1 MKLALVVATAASV
14 GGLLA
19 VLANSA
25 PTGASDTGAPVIGV
39 ASARNDALETF
50 TFHVNIAMAMRH
62 FPWLHFRME
71 GLGDYRRGDHYV
83 VRLTKGPPFTTK
95 LQEIDLSMIDPS
107 LWPGR
112 YRYTELPQRDGDSL
126 FALQALRDPSL
137 KAATVAVNPLSG
149 PHWVDVTYTQGMHIH
164 MVVNSSDVNGFLLPA
179 SLTADVDYP
188 HMPLSA
194 NAAFTDY
201 AIAAPTH

>member
-1 MKLALVVATAASV
+1 MKLALVVATAASA
-14 GGLLA
+14 GGLIA

-25 PTGASDTGAPVIGV
+25 PTGASDAGAPVIGV

-62 FPWLHFRME
+62 FPWLHFRMQ

-83 VRLTKGPPFTTK
+83 VRLTNGPPFTSK

-112 YRYTELPQRDGDSL
+112 YRYTELPQRDGDAL
-126 FALQALRDPSL
+126 FALQAVHDPSL
-137 KAATVAVNPLSG
+137 KAATVAVNSVSG
-149 PHWVDVTYTQGMHIH
+149 PHWVDVTYSQGMHIH
-164 MVVNSSDVNGFLLPA
+164 MVVNSTDVNGFLLPA

-201 AIAAPTH
+201 TIAAPTH